1 MVYDPASQAAAAYAA
16 TGGWGGSSDGRN
28 QRELEDR
35 RRQVNNQNQ
44 GLDPALLDV
53 INRQVDANSL
63 DPNAMIQRYGAV
75 HNAQGTDAG
84 NYVNQ
89 IYGDQ
94 DRLNQYAYDSFVSTY
109 GRAPTGSE
117 FAQALPYFAG
127 VNGRQTGSAYLASAY
142 DQYKKS
148 PEYLKTQSGQYSSQI
163 GQLFQD
169 TYGRPPTSAE
179 LEHFGTQ
186 LAGGQDAYQLGN
198 ELKNTQEYQGAQ
210 DKKFR
215 SGLASELEGY
225 DTSFFNKAKDSVL
238 SQFARQ
244 GGGAGTSSALDFALT
259 DLMGQIAEKRGSY
272 LAGLSSQQ
280 YGGNKDL
287 ALGNYRNEQNRY
299 WDDQNYNRA
308 RADQN
313 RDYFR
318 SRSDQ
323 NSDFLTQQQSYYDQM
338 GRQNQSRGV
347 LHPNDW
353 LNIGMQGAGAYA
365 QARGG
370 GRSTNNYYGY
380 LDL

>member
-1 MVYDPASQAAAAYAA
+1 MVYDPASQAAGAYALS
-16 TGGWGGSSDGRN
+16 GGWSGSSDGRN

-35 RRQVNNQNQ
+35 RAQINGQEGVDQRILDLINNPYNADATGDQ
-44 GLDPALLDV
+44 L
-53 INRQVDANSL
+53 INRYGSVNEAGGSDAANFV
-63 DPNAMIQRYGAV
+63 R
-75 HNAQGTDAG
+75 
-84 NYVNQ
+84 Q

-94 DRLNQYAYDSFVSTY
+94 DRLNQFAYDSFVSTY
-109 GRAPTGSE
+109 GRPPTANE
-117 FAQALPYFAG
+117 FTQALPYFAG
-127 VNGRQTGSAYLASAY
+127 VNGKQTGAAYLAQSF

-148 PEYLKTQSGQYSSQI
+148 PEYLKTQSGQYGSQI
-163 GQLFQD
+163 SQIFQD
-169 TYGRPPTSAE
+169 TYGRAPTEAE
-179 LEHFGTQ
+179 LQHFGTQ
-186 LAGGQDAYQLGN
+186 LAGGQDTYQLGN
-198 ELKNTQEYQGAQ
+198 ELKNTQEYQQAQ
-210 DKKFR
+210 DKTFR
-215 SGLASELEGY
+215 GSLASELEGY

-238 SQFARQ
+238 SQFSRN

-272 LAGLSSQQ
+272 LSGLSAQQ

-313 RDYFR
+313 NDYFR

-323 NSDFLTQQQSYYDQM
+323 NSDFLTQQQSYYDQI

-353 LNIGMQGAGAYA
+353 LNLGMQGVNAYA
-365 QARGG
+365 QSQSGNRT
-370 GRSTNNYYGY
+370 TNNYGY
-380 LDL
+380 LDY